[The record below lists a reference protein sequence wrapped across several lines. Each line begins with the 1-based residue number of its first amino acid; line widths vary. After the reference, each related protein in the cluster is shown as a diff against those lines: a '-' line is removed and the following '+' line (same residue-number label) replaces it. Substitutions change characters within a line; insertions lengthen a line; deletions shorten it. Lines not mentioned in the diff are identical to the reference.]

1 MNFLIITVSIVGILF
16 MLTFMFIGIW
26 LFIVGLKA
34 YNQMR
39 YKNYILEKIHEKL
52 AIISHSSSRKNDD
65 DESFLEDVSDLLDIS
80 EFENIKEFEKRDHL
94 K

>member
-1 MNFLIITVSIVGILF
+1 MDFLIITVSIVGIVF

-52 AIISHSSSRKNDD
+52 TIISHSNSKKSS
-65 DESFLEDVSDLLDIS
+65 EEEAFLEDVSDLLDIS

>member
-1 MNFLIITVSIVGILF
+1 MDFLIITVSIVGILF

-52 AIISHSSSRKNDD
+52 TIIAHSKKTD
-65 DESFLEDVSDLLDIS
+65 DEDAFLEDVSDLLDIS